1 MVQLLICGLL
11 VASLLNS
18 CMESQF
24 YKEEMKLVSQSF
36 FSTLIIGYRIDDF
49 TTFCI
54 TFWLIL

>member
-36 FSTLIIGYRIDDF
+36 FSTLIIGFRIDDLPHF
-49 TTFCI
+49 ALHFG
-54 TFWLIL
+54 